1 MNTIDVFLKGTGQ
14 HTEQMQLYEKMYKL
28 PKINKLRRKKYST
41 IIESMI
47 KITMMVQMEY
57 FWKWKWTIMIGE

>member
-28 PKINKLRRKKYST
+28 PKINKLRRKNYST
-41 IIESMI
+41 IESMI

-57 FWKWKWTIMIGE
+57 F